1 MASYRTFVQKIDVP
15 SHKQATAAD
24 KILDT
29 LAGLWNESGQSK
41 TAERFIMGPTS
52 ERSKL
57 LYQSIWRYQTDDE
70 RYRMAHLLLQIADA
84 IYSGAVAPWV
94 K

>member
-1 MASYRTFVQKIDVP
+1 MRQYRTFVQKIAVP
-15 SHKQATAAD
+15 PPKQATD

-29 LAGLWNESGQSK
+29 LAELWNESGHSK
-41 TAERFIMGPTS
+41 TAERFIVGPTS
-52 ERSKL
+52 ERSRL
-57 LYQSIWRYQTDDE
+57 LYQSIWRFQTDEE
-70 RYRMAHLLLQIADA
+70 RYRMAQLLLQLADA